1 MAKHCNIDRV
11 LSIYFELYTYNLSF
25 MFYEAELYVYNLY
38 LHWNNFNRATYIR
51 INYIIPLM
59 PLTFIYA

>member
-25 MFYEAELYVYNLY
+25 MFYVL
-38 LHWNNFNRATYIR
+38 TCIYIE
-51 INYIIPLM
+51 ITSIKQVI
-59 PLTFIYA
+59 

>member
-38 LHWNNFNRATYIR
+38 LH
-51 INYIIPLM
+51 
-59 PLTFIYA
+59 